1 MLDPEQ
7 RNYCITQSYHDFS
20 HALSR
25 VLGDDRNANWSAFA
39 CWASKTAGESIR
51 SEELPRVFTELFAA
65 ERRIQREMGWVF
77 NALYALTGTDLNLVD
92 DGARAAQEVSR
103 QVGDGNLKVYAELG
117 PLFARFIAALESASV
132 ETSLASFIES
142 LDPRDTEAGGQ
153 KLLRW
158 AFTHYDQARQHADA
172 KAKAELMLL
181 GNCLIGLH
189 EQTRLQPNIKGAV
202 NAPVTGVLV
211 DGIASQ
217 WPAKVAFSL
226 FGFLGINRESLLRTT
241 QTEWEKLVTR
251 YIMDLSLP
259 GGKEIP
265 LGGERVNWPSM
276 VPPDLSELV
285 NPELIGLLKRFDQ
298 NIRVLRTDGADNWT
312 NLEDRMG
319 YIVELFRS
327 SQQDRGLLDPPFV
340 GEQACALSRPS

>member
-1 MLDPEQ
+1 MPDPEQ

-25 VLGDDRNANWSAFA
+25 VLGDNRNANWSTFA

-51 SEELPRVFTELFAA
+51 SEELPQVFRELFAA
-65 ERRIQREMGWVF
+65 ERRIEREMGWIF
-77 NALYALTGTDLNLVD
+77 SALNALTGTDLNLID
-92 DGARAAQEVSR
+92 DGARAAQEVSW
-103 QVGDGNLKVYAELG
+103 QVGEGNLKVYAELG
-117 PLFARFIAALESASV
+117 PLFARFIEALESSSI
-132 ETSLASFIES
+132 ETSLSSFIDS

-158 AFTHYDQARQHADA
+158 AFTHYDQARLNQDA

-189 EQTRLQPNIKGAV
+189 EQTRLQPNIQGAV
-202 NAPVTGVLV
+202 DAPVTGVLV

-217 WPAKVAFSL
+217 WPAKVAFTL
-226 FGFLGINRESLLRTT
+226 FGFLGITRESLLRTAK
-241 QTEWEKLVTR
+241 TEWEKLVTR
-251 YIMDLSLP
+251 YAMDLALP

-265 LGGERVNWPSM
+265 LGGERVNWPSQI
-276 VPPDLSELV
+276 PPDLSDLE
-285 NPELIGLLKRFDQ
+285 NPKLIDLLKRFDP

-312 NLEDRMG
+312 NLDDRMG

-327 SQQDRGLLDPPFV
+327 SQQDRALFDEPF
-340 GEQACALSRPS
+340 GSERPCALSGAA